1 VPSLFD
7 VNVFVLV
14 EQVRERRQRLFS
26 RTEPSSG
33 PRNRHPVAVDEP
45 RRQPDH
51 RELVRDWIFV
61 ECVLHQVAKVM
72 SRNERLALVR
82 AGSDRLACD
91 QEQTGLRKV
100 AYSILW
106 IGAPD
111 VRILQGASGAL
122 NGIEWCAPS
131 LIPRPAVLE

>member
-1 VPSLFD
+1 
-7 VNVFVLV
+7 
-14 EQVRERRQRLFS
+14 
-26 RTEPSSG
+26 
-33 PRNRHPVAVDEP
+33 
-45 RRQPDH
+45 
-51 RELVRDWIFV
+51 
-61 ECVLHQVAKVM
+61 M